1 MREQNWQ
8 RKEYES
14 WDEAF
19 RGLTPVVRQQ
29 SVRVAAYTQALFV
42 QACKLRLGVNTKE
55 GEERIR
61 GQYADLAYKC
71 GMYHQLGKAL
81 VPPEYQ
87 VWQNDFTEE
96 EQAVYKK
103 YTTDGRL
110 LVSLLQEKNARAKD
124 KRKGEYQER
133 PTLNIPWLMLR
144 ESCEQ
149 HMERWDGSGYPAGR
163 RGSEISLIAQIVG
176 LAKELDRLAS
186 ETKSETPF
194 EIAFDTLTADGV
206 TAWSPSL
213 IAVLK
218 ASRDACY
225 AVYQKYISYTRTL
238 PKTIP
243 LVDKRSDRVMGLKYR
258 PMVRS
263 EAGDVTL
270 YEAVPR
276 FGGIANQPGET
287 EGADELRDLFRRTN
301 LVEDLSWY
309 FLYEASDTV
318 VRMQN
323 CKLELEGILLNMLPD
338 FYLAGTQ
345 LQKFNQL
352 FTEQPIE
359 RKNLLLTIPD
369 EMIRTCTKTNMEIIQ
384 RYIRNGI
391 QLVVDGYRP
400 DEQLPPE
407 RLLELG
413 FTYLRLAPEL
423 YLSQET
429 ANTMNTLRRM
439 GFTLLGGN
447 ADSPDTLAWLLACGV
462 KCASGTMTGVLV
474 DEDDLVLDSLTREEF
489 GPKPYVPEPEPAPA
503 QAAEED
509 ASDLEDED
517 TDYEYDDETHHET
530 HDETDDAQEMPKIES
545 TNPALP
551 GSNTSSDGAEQA

>member
-1 MREQNWQ
+1 
-8 RKEYES
+8 
-14 WDEAF
+14 
-19 RGLTPVVRQQ
+19 
-29 SVRVAAYTQALFV
+29 
-42 QACKLRLGVNTKE
+42 
-55 GEERIR
+55 
-61 GQYADLAYKC
+61 
-71 GMYHQLGKAL
+71 
-81 VPPEYQ
+81 
-87 VWQNDFTEE
+87 
-96 EQAVYKK
+96 
-103 YTTDGRL
+103 
-110 LVSLLQEKNARAKD
+110 
-124 KRKGEYQER
+124 
-133 PTLNIPWLMLR
+133 
-144 ESCEQ
+144 
-149 HMERWDGSGYPAGR
+149 
-163 RGSEISLIAQIVG
+163 
-176 LAKELDRLAS
+176 
-186 ETKSETPF
+186 
-194 EIAFDTLTADGV
+194 
-206 TAWSPSL
+206 
-213 IAVLK
+213 
-218 ASRDACY
+218 
-225 AVYQKYISYTRTL
+225 
-238 PKTIP
+238 
-243 LVDKRSDRVMGLKYR
+243 MGLKYR

-301 LVEDLSWY
+301 LVEELSWY

-318 VRMQN
+318 VRIQN

-369 EMIRTCTKTNMEIIQ
+369 EIVRTCTKTNMEIVQ

-391 QLVVDGYRP
+391 QLVVDGYCP

-462 KCASGTMTGVLV
+462 QCASGTMTGVLV

-503 QAAEED
+503 QAAEKD

-517 TDYEYDDETHHET
+517 TADEE
-530 HDETDDAQEMPKIES
+530 DEENDTAQEMPKIES

-551 GSNTSSDGAEQA
+551 GSNTSLDGAEQA

>member
-1 MREQNWQ
+1 
-8 RKEYES
+8 
-14 WDEAF
+14 
-19 RGLTPVVRQQ
+19 
-29 SVRVAAYTQALFV
+29 
-42 QACKLRLGVNTKE
+42 
-55 GEERIR
+55 
-61 GQYADLAYKC
+61 
-71 GMYHQLGKAL
+71 
-81 VPPEYQ
+81 
-87 VWQNDFTEE
+87 
-96 EQAVYKK
+96 
-103 YTTDGRL
+103 
-110 LVSLLQEKNARAKD
+110 
-124 KRKGEYQER
+124 
-133 PTLNIPWLMLR
+133 
-144 ESCEQ
+144 
-149 HMERWDGSGYPAGR
+149 
-163 RGSEISLIAQIVG
+163 
-176 LAKELDRLAS
+176 
-186 ETKSETPF
+186 
-194 EIAFDTLTADGV
+194 
-206 TAWSPSL
+206 
-213 IAVLK
+213 
-218 ASRDACY
+218 
-225 AVYQKYISYTRTL
+225 
-238 PKTIP
+238 
-243 LVDKRSDRVMGLKYR
+243 
-258 PMVRS
+258 
-263 EAGDVTL
+263 
-270 YEAVPR
+270 
-276 FGGIANQPGET
+276 
-287 EGADELRDLFRRTN
+287 
-301 LVEDLSWY
+301 
-309 FLYEASDTV
+309 LYEASDTV
-318 VRMQN
+318 VRIQN
-323 CKLELEGILLNMLPD
+323 CKLELGGILLNMLPD

-369 EMIRTCTKTNMEIIQ
+369 EIVRTCTKTNMEIIQ

-462 KCASGTMTGVLV
+462 QCASGTMTGVLV

-503 QAAEED
+503 QAAEKD

-517 TDYEYDDETHHET
+517 TADEE
-530 HDETDDAQEMPKIES
+530 DEENDGAQEMPKIES